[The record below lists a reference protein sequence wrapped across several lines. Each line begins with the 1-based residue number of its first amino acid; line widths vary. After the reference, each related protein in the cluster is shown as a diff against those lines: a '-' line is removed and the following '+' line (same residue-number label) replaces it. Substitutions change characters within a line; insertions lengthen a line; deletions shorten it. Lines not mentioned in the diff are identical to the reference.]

1 MSEQPINDV
10 LKTRVLKVLE
20 KSLQIKLSD
29 TTINLVETGMLDS
42 LSLIEFIVA
51 LENEF
56 SIDVSFDDLDL
67 NRFKTINEIALQ
79 VTNSKPRVK
88 K

>member
-29 TTINLVETGMLDS
+29 TNINLVETGMLDS